1 MQVFFAIFLLAFAIA
16 NAQAAFPDLGKAK
29 AAVQN
34 IFSMLDRVPLIDSEK
49 PGVPAACTDAAI
61 PCRAQPCE
69 AMSLPLSCYAGK
81 ELPDLR
87 GEIELRNVHFA
98 YPTRDVPVCGD
109 A

>member
-49 PGVPAACTDAAI
+49 PGTAAAAQ
-61 PCRAQPCE
+61 RQ
-69 AMSLPLSCYAGK
+69 
-81 ELPDLR
+81 
-87 GEIELRNVHFA
+87 
-98 YPTRDVPVCGD
+98 
-109 A
+109 